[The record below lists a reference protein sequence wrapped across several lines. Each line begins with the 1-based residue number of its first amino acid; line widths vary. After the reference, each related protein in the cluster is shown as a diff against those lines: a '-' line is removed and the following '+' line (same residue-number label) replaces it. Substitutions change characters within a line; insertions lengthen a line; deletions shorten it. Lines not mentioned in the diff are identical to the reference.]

1 MVGILRTGEELP
13 SFVHA
18 ASVSQSQWTRGGQ
31 SRIVVVGVQVGCCA
45 NVVVKTGHGLWQ
57 FCQVEL
63 DDYLPVLLPV
73 CVSALSARQP
83 PAPNTLP
90 PPLPAQLLSSA
101 QQWHR
106 VEKSTAVPPVLYGPA
121 TPVQQH
127 LQLFFLLSPRFD
139 HNTASTLKLYI
150 L

>member
-1 MVGILRTGEELP
+1 MQP
-13 SFVHA
+13 
-18 ASVSQSQWTRGGQ
+18 VSARVTKQ
-31 SRIVVVGVQVGCCA
+31 SRIVVVDVQVGCCA

-106 VEKSTAVPPVLYGPA
+106 VEKSTAVPPGVIRAGHACATTPA
-121 TPVQQH
+121 T
-127 LQLFFLLSPRFD
+127 LFPAFTTF
-139 HNTASTLKLYI
+139 
-150 L
+150 

>member
-1 MVGILRTGEELP
+1 MQP
-13 SFVHA
+13 
-18 ASVSQSQWTRGGQ
+18 VSARVTKQ

-63 DDYLPVLLPV
+63 DDYLAVLLPV

-101 QQWHR
+101 QQWHG
-106 VEKSTAVPPVLYGPA
+106 VEKSCAQQCRRVLYGPA

-139 HNTASTLKLYI
+139 HKTASTLTLYI

>member
-1 MVGILRTGEELP
+1 MD
-13 SFVHA
+13 F
-18 ASVSQSQWTRGGQ
+18 
-31 SRIVVVGVQVGCCA
+31 QVGFANAMQCGA
-45 NVVVKTGHGLWQ
+45 NVVPPQFVVNTGHGLWQ

-121 TPVQQH
+121 TPLCNNTCNSFSCFHHVLTTTLH
-127 LQLFFLLSPRFD
+127 QL
-139 HNTASTLKLYI
+139 
-150 L
+150 

>member
-18 ASVSQSQWTRGGQ
+18 ASVSQSHQTRDDQ

-106 VEKSTAVPPVLYGPA
+106 VEKSSAQQCRRVLYGPA
-121 TPVQQH
+121 TPLCNNTCNSFSCFHHVLTTKLH
-127 LQLFFLLSPRFD
+127 QL
-139 HNTASTLKLYI
+139 
-150 L
+150 

>member
-1 MVGILRTGEELP
+1 MQP
-13 SFVHA
+13 
-18 ASVSQSQWTRGGQ
+18 VSARVTKRGAVSHG
-31 SRIVVVGVQVGCCA
+31 SWWWVCTVQVGCCA

-106 VEKSTAVPPVLYGPA
+106 VEKSSAQQYRRVLYGPA

-127 LQLFFLLSPRFD
+127 LQLFFLLSPRFN
-139 HNTASTLKLYI
+139 HKTASTSKLYI

>member
-1 MVGILRTGEELP
+1 MQP
-13 SFVHA
+13 
-18 ASVSQSQWTRGGQ
+18 VSARVTKQ

-106 VEKSTAVPPVLYGPA
+106 VEKSSAQQCRRCYTGRPRLCNNTCNSFSCFHHVL
-121 TPVQQH
+121 TTKLH
-127 LQLFFLLSPRFD
+127 QL
-139 HNTASTLKLYI
+139 
-150 L
+150 

>member
-18 ASVSQSQWTRGGQ
+18 ASVSQSHQTRDDQ

-106 VEKSTAVPPVLYGPA
+106 VEKSSAQQCRRVLYGPA
-121 TPVQQH
+121 TP
-127 LQLFFLLSPRFD
+127 LCN
-139 HNTASTLKLYI
+139 NTCNSFSCFHHVLTTKLHQR
-150 L
+150 